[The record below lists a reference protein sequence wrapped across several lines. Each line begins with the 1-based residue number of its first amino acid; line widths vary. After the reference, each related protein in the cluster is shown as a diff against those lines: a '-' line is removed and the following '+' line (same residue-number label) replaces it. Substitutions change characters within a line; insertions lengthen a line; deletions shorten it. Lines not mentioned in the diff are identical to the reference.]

1 VLPPQIIATA
11 PALEALIARLRREP
25 QVAVDTESNSLYVYY
40 ERVCLIQV
48 STRQEDFII
57 DPLALSNSSRPL
69 EHSAAALAPLG
80 ALMADPAVEKVFH
93 AAEYDLLGLKR
104 DFNFEVENLFDTM
117 LAARILGWPQFGL
130 GPILETHFGVRL
142 DKRWQRADWG
152 SRPLLQEQLAYA
164 QLDTHYL
171 LPLRDMLYERMV
183 AEGRLEEGREDFA
196 RIAAIAPALRRGAT
210 FDPEGYWRIAGAQG
224 MSGREMA
231 VLREVYLFREEQ
243 ARTQNRPPFKVMGDR
258 TLVKLAK
265 AQPRHIEDLSADAG
279 LSPYQLRRYG
289 RGLLDAVARGSE
301 SPLPEPP
308 RRHDRPDDAIL
319 ARYDALREWRKRRAK
334 ERGVESDV
342 ILPREALWALARQ
355 APISPADL
363 AAIDT
368 LGPWRRDTYGEEILA
383 VLSQVR
389 QR

>member
-1 VLPPQIIATA
+1 MSPPKIVSTV
-11 PALEALIARLRREP
+11 PALEALVARLRREP

-48 STRQEDFII
+48 STREADFII
-57 DPLALSNSSRPL
+57 DPLALP
-69 EHSAAALAPLG
+69 HLAPLK

-104 DFNFEVENLFDTM
+104 DFNFELVNLFDTM

-130 GPILETHFGVRL
+130 GPILEQHFNVRL

-152 SRPLLQEQLAYA
+152 RRPLTPEQIEYA

-171 LPLRDMLYERMV
+171 LPLRDILYSELE
-183 AEGRLEEGREDFA
+183 ATGRLEEAREEFA
-196 RIAAIAPALRRGAT
+196 RIAAVAPALRRSAN
-210 FDPEGYWRIAGAQG
+210 FDPEGFWRISGAQG
-224 MSGREMA
+224 MNGREMA
-231 VLREVYLFREEQ
+231 VLRELYLFREEQ
-243 ARTQNRPPFKVMGDR
+243 ARAQNRPPFKIMGDR

-265 AQPRHIEDLSADAG
+265 AHPRRIEDLSTAGG
-279 LSPYQLRRYG
+279 LSPYQVRRYG
-289 RGLLDAVARGSE
+289 RGLLEAIARGLE
-301 SPLPEPP
+301 APLPEPP
-308 RRHDRPDDAIL
+308 RRNDRPDDAIL
-319 ARYDALREWRKRRAK
+319 ARYDALREWRKRRAQ

-355 APISPADL
+355 APATIDEL
-363 AAIDT
+363 AAINT
-368 LGPWRRDTYGEEILA
+368 LGPWRREMYGEEILA
-383 VLSQVR
+383 VLRQAR